1 MVFEKKSINHR
12 LSLNLLSVNRDCN
25 RLHCIHISL
34 LHLSCFKVYCT
45 NITQNIFP
53 ISLMQLVFEAR
64 KGGIVGLCFSRYM
77 YIYYIYVI
85 IRLLHANHGQF
96 GKWKNPHASSAFI
109 PNLQSITNIIS
120 LSFSLVIRRATR
132 RSTWILGTEYV
143 HKVVFLEKMKSLP
156 NGY

>member
-1 MVFEKKSINHR
+1 MRHLIMTVSPWSI
-12 LSLNLLSVNRDCN
+12 LNWITLMSIG
-25 RLHCIHISL
+25 IHFSQL
-34 LHLSCFKVYCT
+34 NLSCFKVYCT

-64 KGGIVGLCFSRYM
+64 KGGIVGLCFSRYIH
-77 YIYYIYVI
+77 IYYIYVI

-120 LSFSLVIRRATR
+120 LSFSLVICAAPPGAQLGYCLQNMFIKLSFLHRPAQCAAWYL
-132 RSTWILGTEYV
+132 RS
-143 HKVVFLEKMKSLP
+143 
-156 NGY
+156 